1 MEKTS
6 IEYIGKKPFF
16 DRLYNTGLSFD
27 MGQIRSIPSPT
38 ARLFLKHEDLFK
50 VAEQAE
56 KTGEPKGKKAKDNT
70 PADGE
75 ATDTVDDVD
84 DTEALLAEQAEK
96 TAQKLKDENNLR
108 DLYVQV
114 SVMDKNALE
123 QFAKDRYQHNI
134 DKRKSVESLR
144 EEVVGLIDRFGA
156 L

>member
-38 ARLFLKHEDLFK
+38 ARLFLKHADLFR

-56 KTGEPKGKKAKDNT
+56 KTGEPKDKKAKDNT

-75 ATDTVDDVD
+75 ATDTVD

-114 SVMDKNALE
+114 SVMDKTALE

-134 DKRKSVESLR
+134 DKRKSVETLR